1 MGKMIMNDANFSSK
15 PTNNGLIVPQTTALS
30 SGMES
35 LMTHSHNYYGL
46 SSAKGADFTLRYD
59 MVSNIIGDVCGVI
72 NNIVNAVT
80 AIKIE
85 REKTNQV
92 KAAAKAQIKVAK
104 EQTEQVRLHEIGET
118 ERFRMECETRLEEA
132 KSELKKELALIKK
145 DKEKILTDERKFME
159 SIRSIQKIIEFII
172 KQNEILMREDIH
184 SEAIIEN
191 NKKLMNLAETVTRLY
206 IHEIS

>member
-35 LMTHSHNYYGL
+35 LMTQSYNYSDLAASKGL
-46 SSAKGADFTLRYD
+46 DFTVRYD
-59 MVSNIIGDVCGVI
+59 IISNIVGDACGLI
-72 NNIVNAVT
+72 NNLVNAIT
-80 AIKIE
+80 AINIE

-132 KSELKKELALIKK
+132 RIELKKELALIEK
-145 DKEKILTDERKFME
+145 DKESILSDERKFMMM
-159 SIRSIQKIIEFII
+159 IKTIQDIIAGII
-172 KQNEILMREDIH
+172 KQNEILIREDIH

-191 NKKLMNLAETVTRLY
+191 NKKLVNLAETVTRLF
-206 IHEIS
+206 IHETS